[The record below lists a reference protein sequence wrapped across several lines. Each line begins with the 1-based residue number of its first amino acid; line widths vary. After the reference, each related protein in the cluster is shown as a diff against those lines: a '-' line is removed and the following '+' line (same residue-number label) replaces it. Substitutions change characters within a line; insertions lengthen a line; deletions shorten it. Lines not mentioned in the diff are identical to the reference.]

1 MESTAPAGVEQASTH
16 DRQIVGSRRTLWQL
30 TLPYL
35 LIAPTFILVFMF
47 TIWPST
53 QTVVASMYQ
62 PGRARADPHEFV
74 GLQNYRDLFDST
86 HYLGSR
92 FTRIFT
98 NTLIFTG
105 ATVAV
110 SMPLALMMAMLVNR
124 RMRARPFWRFAL
136 FYPSLLPLIGAAS
149 IWAFLYSDSVG
160 LINTVLRSFGLGSVN
175 WIGDPNTVLG
185 SVTAVNI
192 WKQTGYYMIF
202 YLAGLQGIPREM
214 YEAAELSGAN
224 MWQQFRYV
232 TLPYLRRTT
241 LFILVVATIF
251 GFQTVEQLQVLN
263 RGNPGDRGNLVLYFI
278 FQNIGERRNL
288 GYINAITVILVL
300 MLLGF
305 TIANFYLFERGER
318 EDD

>member
-1 MESTAPAGVEQASTH
+1 MESTAPAVVEQVQT
-16 DRQIVGSRRTLWQL
+16 RQVAGAHRSLWQL
-30 TLPYL
+30 ILPYL

-47 TIWPST
+47 TIWPAT
-53 QTVVASMYQ
+53 QTVIDSTYE
-62 PGRARADPHEFV
+62 PGRARTDTPEYV

-105 ATVAV
+105 ATVFI
-110 SMPLALMMAMLVNR
+110 SIPLALLMAILVNR
-124 RMRARPFWRFAL
+124 RILARPLWRFAL

-160 LINTVLRSFGLGSVN
+160 LINTVLRSFGLSGVN

-241 LFILVVATIF
+241 LFILVVASIF

-263 RGNPGDRGNLVLYFI
+263 RGLPGDRGNLILYFI

-288 GYINAITVILVL
+288 GYINAVTVILVAL
-300 MLLGF
+300 LLGF
-305 TIANFYLFERGER
+305 TITNFYLFERGER
-318 EDD
+318 AHD